1 MRKKLS
7 AKIGSL
13 VLSLCMVA
21 TLFSG
26 VTPVFADTTAN
37 QIGSYYETYKID
49 SEGQIDTT
57 NNAASSSSSQTI
69 ENGLVTM
76 EKTIRPTGTENVFD
90 VTLKVTTQ
98 EDLQTFDRSPDAAVV
113 FVMDT
118 SNSMKWDMEGNE
130 KNIAEK
136 DQRITKAKAAA
147 NKFLESY
154 IKDADG
160 AKRLISIVEFGSNA
174 QTVAGWTN
182 INSAAALEEMKN
194 VITNDISVNFER
206 HKPCDSK
213 HTYRGQKS
221 YWVEAM
227 CTYPGCNNTDPS
239 HKHYSPGHDHYFSFK
254 FESWWEDAHCEYRG
268 CDKTDSL
275 HTHEGDLECEGDGTH
290 QISLGNDGGGTNIEA
305 GLMLAKNL
313 LNAKDSENKDVLDGI
328 SNIYVILLTDGVP
341 TFHVADDNKGNFKDN
356 TSMYYIPG
364 EQGGG
369 DEAKYK
375 DYKDVPG
382 IASTI
387 TTTGTHKADLFSIF
401 YGSNDDKEVGEYDN
415 ASDWL
420 QTFVSKNY
428 DAKDSD
434 KLDLALGKIVTTI
447 KNMAEAWEVTDPMG
461 NYMTFDQE
469 YNKTSNEIY
478 VNNAAAFRNYNT
490 ATATLNWN
498 LKKDI
503 ESRTEKTLPSGLK
516 EYTYTLTYRIKLNN
530 LSAGFEAE
538 KYYPTNKTTT
548 LEYML
553 TKGVDEDV
561 NYELKTANFKTPT
574 VMGFVEDLLQF
585 KKVGPDNN
593 KGLAGAEFALI
604 DENGNEIAKTTSGTG
619 QGQGND
625 IGNVRFSNIPS
636 GHTYTL
642 RETKAPEGYETCEDY
657 TVKVEYGKATIFD
670 KDGNALNNSGS
681 QMPKITNVPDSKKMD
696 LEVIK
701 EWKGSNGE
709 VPSISVTLKKTIG
722 TDTTTVE
729 TVLLTKAENALPNG
743 NWSYTF
749 KDLPTVD
756 VNTGADIIYSVEES
770 AISGYA
776 PTYSA
781 MEKVKDQNDQAIG
794 LKLTITNVAKAETSV
809 TIQKKWQA
817 PENRKTEVEV
827 ELLYKTSADSAA
839 KSFMP
844 EKTVKLN
851 SGNGYEATIS
861 GLEKFDGT
869 GELIEYSAKEIT
881 VLNGFDSAIP
891 STGGNGELVLTN
903 RVAQEKV
910 SVNGTKYWNDHSNA
924 YESRPESIEVE
935 LYKDGEATGITQ
947 TVSAVTDPET
957 DAVSWDFSFTELD
970 KYALGEGENGHEIV
984 YSVKEVGEENG
995 FVTCGSFTYKV
1006 EYSSSDFSITN
1017 TLTDTT
1023 SVQITKKWVLAE
1035 DTQLDEHAGVTVRL
1049 LQNGVEIAERRMD
1062 KEMADP
1068 QISNQWFVT
1077 IENLPV
1083 YDSTGKKYV
1092 YTITEDPVEG
1102 FTPST
1107 DVERNPQTN
1116 AVINPYHLILTNT
1129 DDKITNDKVS
1139 VSVTKQW
1146 FDTDKTARPASIQF
1160 NILANGEA
1168 IADSPYTMDGTTDTD
1183 SWQLTIGDL
1192 PKYDSAGQTIVYT
1205 VQEINVDSAYESNGE
1220 VNVNAAGGAL
1230 LTNVIRQ
1237 DEVSVSGSK
1246 VWDDGS
1252 NALGKRPQS
1261 ITVIL
1266 KADGAEVERQVLNA
1280 SDFIGED
1287 AWNFTFE
1294 NLPKYSYTKVDGK
1307 VTQVSKIVY
1316 TVDETA
1322 NETDTTL
1329 TVPAGYVKSISG
1341 NTITNTLTGVVNVPV
1356 TKDWNDGSNIQGKR
1370 PTEVTVVLEQYNG
1383 AELVNANYRTL
1394 TLSGSGNQWTDT
1406 NTFKGLPL
1414 YSEDKTIEYSYKLKE
1429 VNVPEGYT
1437 SVVVGNTITNTMA
1450 RTTTNITVSKQWV
1463 GPIPENTE
1471 LQMVLFRTTDPT
1483 AEKPVWEEVQTLT
1496 LPVVKNGETLWT
1508 ATAENL
1514 DIYDS
1519 DYRAYTYKVMEQNPP
1534 AGYEASYNGFVVTN
1548 TVVQK
1553 QITVSG
1559 EKHWRGIPE
1568 GSNYLPSEIT
1578 VELLADGSV
1587 IQETKTSAAQD
1598 WKYEFTGLDQYDL
1611 AENHDGHEIE
1621 YTIKE
1626 KGVENGTISF
1636 GQKDENGYEIRFQS
1650 SNNGYDLNN
1659 EYINPETYSY
1669 RVTSSYTTITD
1680 DVRGTTEWV
1689 VDKDAT
1695 YLHKDENGNKPE
1707 ADINAKDYENY
1718 QDNTYTLVSA
1728 SIDDVKVVVPEK
1740 ENIEDYLKF
1749 ILEKAGHEYKVVL
1762 NFEREV
1768 KTPPTPPIIVET
1780 DHKVIVNYLE
1790 EGTETVLSSPSAQ
1803 VVEHSQWY
1811 DVTDLTE
1818 LVINGY
1824 DRVSVSG
1831 GKVSGYAYGNV
1842 VINVYYKQAD
1852 TTEKYHS
1859 ITVNYLDEASGESI
1873 ADSYVTTAKEGDS
1886 YDVTSQDQIA
1896 IEGYDYVRTE
1906 GDALTGT
1913 ATKDMVINVYY
1924 SELTDIDDGDV
1935 PLDDDPFDED
1945 GDETVDIEDGDVP
1958 KAEDP
1963 NVPNTGDETNKGLW
1977 FSLFGISA
1985 ISLAVLLF
1993 GKKRKTEEE

>member
-13 VLSLCMVA
+13 VLSLCMVV

-118 SNSMKWDMEGNE
+118 SNSMKWDMKGNE

-221 YWVEAM
+221 YWVEAK
-227 CTYPGCNNTDPS
+227 CNYPYSDCNNTDPS
-239 HKHYSPGHDHYFSFK
+239 HEHSGFSGSR
-254 FESWWEDAHCEYRG
+254 SWWEDAHFEYRG

-313 LNAKDSENKDVLDGI
+313 LNTKDSENKDVLDGI

-364 EQGGG
+364 EQGGV

-401 YGSNDDKEVGEYDN
+401 YGSNDDKEVGKYDN

-447 KNMAEAWEVTDPMG
+447 KNMAEAWKVTDPMG
-461 NYMTFDQE
+461 DYMLFDKE
-469 YNKTSNEIY
+469 YNRD
-478 VNNAAAFRNYNT
+478 NNAIYPDNTGAASRIYNT
-490 ATATLNWN
+490 KDATLYWN
-498 LKKDI
+498 LRKESGEPKDMGNGV
-503 ESRTEKTLPSGLK
+503 TE
-516 EYTYTLTYRIKLNN
+516 YAYTLTYRVKLDT

-538 KYYPTNKTTT
+538 AFYPTNKETT
-548 LEYML
+548 LDYML
-553 TKGVDEDV
+553 TREDV
-561 NYELKTANFKTPT
+561 KYELKTANFKTPT

-670 KDGNALNNSGS
+670 KDGNALSNSGS

-696 LEVIK
+696 LVVTKKWI
-701 EWKGSNGE
+701 GTSGDYT
-709 VPSISVTLKKTIG
+709 SVYITLKKTVSG
-722 TDTTTVE
+722 TTSTV
-729 TVLLTKAENALPNG
+729 AENVELKAIDK
-743 NWSYTF
+743 WTYTF
-749 KDLPTVD
+749 EDLPTVD
-756 VNTGADIIYSVEES
+756 TKTGANISYQVEES
-770 AISGYA
+770 VIEGYKTSGGTVTEVLD
-776 PTYSA
+776 PTDKT
-781 MEKVKDQNDQAIG
+781 KVIG
-794 LKLTITNVAKAETSV
+794 LEATITNTIFAEKTLTIAKD
-809 TIQKKWQA
+809 WLA
-817 PENRKTEVEV
+817 PESSYENVTEIEV
-827 ELLYKTSADSAA
+827 MLKKNGNDYKTYKLTKDSE
-839 KSFMP
+839 FQVTT
-844 EKTVKLN
+844 EKLPVYDELGNRITWTV
-851 SGNGYEATIS
+851 E
-861 GLEKFDGT
+861 
-869 GELIEYSAKEIT
+869 EIT
-881 VLNGFDSAIP
+881 ELDGFNAAATGIESNGVITIVNQIAQDYVSI
-891 STGGNGELVLTN
+891 NGSKTWVD
-903 RVAQEKV
+903 
-910 SVNGTKYWNDHSNA
+910 NGNA

-935 LYKDGEATGITQ
+935 LYKDGEATGNIQ
-947 TVSAVTDPET
+947 TVEPVTDPESGKP
-957 DAVSWDFSFTELD
+957 SWNFNFSNLE
-970 KYALGEGENGHEIV
+970 KYSFEEGKPVKEIV
-984 YSVKEVGEENG
+984 YSVKEVGETNSSVTFVEG
-995 FVTCGSFTYKV
+995 FPYQVNYKT
-1006 EYSSSDFSITN
+1006 EGLGTNNLDILITN
-1017 TLTDTT
+1017 TLAESRDIEI
-1023 SVQITKKWVLAE
+1023 SKVWDSAE
-1035 DTQLDEHAGVTVRL
+1035 DTVVPTSVGVYL
-1049 LQNGVEIAERRMD
+1049 WQND
-1062 KEMADP
+1062 KNITADLTGEEKIVLNDDNGWA
-1068 QISNQWFVT
+1068 QKIYD
-1077 IENLPV
+1077 LPV
-1083 YDSTGKKYV
+1083 YDEAGVKYV
-1092 YTITEDPVEG
+1092 YTATEDTVSGYNPSLAIEEG
-1102 FTPST
+1102 
-1107 DVERNPQTN
+1107 NGQLN
-1116 AVINPYHLILTNT
+1116 LILTNT
-1129 DDKITNDKVS
+1129 DEKLKDTITIQVLKKWIDVNTNS
-1139 VSVTKQW
+1139 
-1146 FDTDKTARPASIQF
+1146 RPASIQYE
-1160 NILANGEA
+1160 IKA
-1168 IADSPYTMDGTTDTD
+1168 DGTPIEGSPFTMTAEETENWTKYQEHEVPKYDADGNIIDYTVEEIDTD
-1183 SWQLTIGDL
+1183 SN
-1192 PKYDSAGQTIVYT
+1192 Y
-1205 VQEINVDSAYESNGE
+1205 NSNGAMSAAE
-1220 VNVNAAGGAL
+1220 GNAYL
-1230 LTNVIRQ
+1230 VTLTNTIKQVTI
-1237 DEVSVSGSK
+1237 DSINGTK
-1246 VWDDGS
+1246 VWVDGD
-1252 NALGKRPQS
+1252 NALNKRPES
-1261 ITVIL
+1261 ITAVL
-1266 KADGAEVERQVLNA
+1266 KADGEGIEQIELKTAELSGNEWEIVFDN
-1280 SDFIGED
+1280 
-1287 AWNFTFE
+1287 
-1294 NLPKYSYTKVDGK
+1294 DGK
-1307 VTQVSKIVY
+1307 GYDKYKFLDDNGNITVKEIEYTIDELAVPEGYSK
-1316 TVDETA
+1316 TV
-1322 NETDTTL
+1322 
-1329 TVPAGYVKSISG
+1329 SG
-1341 NTITNTLTGVVNVPV
+1341 NTITNSLKNEEIPYTV
-1356 TKDWNDGSNIQGKR
+1356 TKTWIDGSNAQGKR
-1370 PTEVTVVLEQYNG
+1370 PESVTFTIDQMVNETVVDTISHEMTENDPS
-1383 AELVNANYRTL
+1383 VT
-1394 TLSGSGNQWTDT
+1394 TNQWSYTFYLPKYSDDLT
-1406 NTFKGLPL
+1406 KEYTYGNLEESNTGSDYEIASADDHNISNRL
-1414 YSEDKTIEYSYKLKE
+1414 IVKE
-1429 VNVPEGYT
+1429 ITVHVTKQWIGPVPED
-1437 SVVVGNTITNTMA
+1437 ITL
-1450 RTTTNITVSKQWV
+1450 
-1463 GPIPENTE
+1463 E
-1471 LQMVLFRTTDPT
+1471 MVIFRTTDPS
-1483 AEKPVWEEVQTLT
+1483 AEQSDWEEVETLT
-1496 LPVVKNGETLWT
+1496 LPVIENGNVSWT
-1508 ATAENL
+1508 VSAEGL
-1514 DIYDS
+1514 AIYD
-1519 DYRAYTYKVMEQNPP
+1519 DAYNKYTYMVVEKNNP
-1534 AGYEASYNGFVVTN
+1534 AGYESNTTKPMENNFVVTN
-1548 TVVQK
+1548 TVVQET
-1553 QITVSG
+1553 ITISG
-1559 EKHWRGIPE
+1559 EKHWNNIPDG
-1568 GSNYLPSEIT
+1568 GSYLPETIT
-1578 VELLADGSV
+1578 VQLFAGSGDEPIAEV
-1587 IQETKTSAAQD
+1587 ETSAAQE
-1598 WKYEFTGLDQYDL
+1598 WKYSFSELPQY
-1611 AENHDGHEIE
+1611 AYGDGTASQIR
-1621 YTIKE
+1621 YTVRE

-1740 ENIEDYLKF
+1740 ENIEDHLKF